1 MTCCSSVMNFFLNV
15 RAVNV
20 NKNSCVDLED
30 MRKWQ
35 MVACKFD
42 KKID

>member
-1 MTCCSSVMNFFLNV
+1 MTFCNSVMEFFLDMRTANL
-15 RAVNV
+15 

-30 MRKWQ
+30 TRKWQ